1 VNIYKACF
9 PNEDVEKEAVEKIL
23 LSKVVAKLE
32 VKTIDDKEQLE
43 MEFDKLDLKLC
54 AEFIKRL
61 DNE

>member
-1 VNIYKACF
+1 
-9 PNEDVEKEAVEKIL
+9 

-32 VKTIDDKEQLE
+32 VKTIDDKEKLE
-43 MEFDKLDLKLC
+43 MEFEKLNLNQC